1 MTTLT
6 RTRAS
11 SAATQASGAAETASR
26 SKWVDRLARLGF
38 VGRGLIYVI
47 VGVLAIQIA
56 TGDNSQAADRKGAL
70 QENADKPFGNAL
82 LVVLA
87 IALAG
92 YALWRFSEA
101 IWGKRSE
108 TDPKKRTAKRLGYA
122 AKGLT
127 YSVFCATTISFIVG
141 SGSSDGNQQE
151 KSWTAKVM
159 GWPGGRGIVAAV
171 GIAVVIGG
179 LALLVTGIM
188 RRFEKKL
195 ELGRLS
201 SGARKAAVALGTI
214 GVSARGAVFALAGL
228 LLVRSAKDFNPDE
241 AQGIDGTLRTIAD
254 RPYGQVLLVL
264 AALGLL
270 AFGVY
275 SAAVEAR
282 YRKLH
287 Q

>member
-1 MTTLT
+1 MTMLT
-6 RTRAS
+6 EPRAS
-11 SAATQASGAAETASR
+11 SAASQASDAAEAASR
-26 SKWVDRLARLGF
+26 NPWVDRLARLGF
-38 VGRGLIYVI
+38 VGRGVIYLI
-47 VGVLAIQIA
+47 VGVLAVQIV
-56 TGDNSQAADRKGAL
+56 TGDNQQAADKNGAL
-70 QENADKPFGNAL
+70 QEVAEKPFGNGL
-82 LVVLA
+82 LVILA

-108 TDPKKRTAKRLGYA
+108 DDSKKRTAKRLGSA
-122 AKGLT
+122 AKGVA
-127 YSVFCATTISFIVG
+127 YAAFCATTVSFVAG
-141 SGSSDGNQQE
+141 RGSSDGNQQE

-159 GWPGGRGIVAAV
+159 EWPGGRGIVAAV
-171 GIAVVIGG
+171 GLAIVIGG
-179 LALLVTGIM
+179 LALMVVGLT

-201 SGARKAAVALGTI
+201 HGARKAAVAVGTF

-228 LLVRSAKDFNPDE
+228 LLVRAAKDYNPEE

>member
-6 RTRAS
+6 EPRAS
-11 SAATQASGAAETASR
+11 SAASQASDVAEAASR
-26 SKWVDRLARLGF
+26 NPWVDRLARLGF
-38 VGRGLIYVI
+38 VGRGVIYLI
-47 VGVLAIQIA
+47 VGVLAVQIV
-56 TGDNSQAADRKGAL
+56 TGDNQQAADKNGAL
-70 QENADKPFGNAL
+70 QEVAEKPFGNGL
-82 LVVLA
+82 LVILA

-108 TDPKKRTAKRLGYA
+108 DDPKKRTAKRLGSA
-122 AKGLT
+122 AKGVA
-127 YSVFCATTISFIVG
+127 YAAFCATTVSFVAG
-141 SGSSDGNQQE
+141 RGSSDGNQQE

-159 GWPGGRGIVAAV
+159 EWPGGRGIVAAV
-171 GIAVVIGG
+171 GLAIVIGG
-179 LALLVTGIM
+179 LALMVVGLT

-201 SGARKAAVALGTI
+201 HGARKAAVAVGTF

-228 LLVRSAKDFNPDE
+228 LLVRAAKDYNPQE